1 MESLVSASLLG
12 CDLADLKG
20 EIKSIENAGA
30 DWLHCD
36 VMDGMFVN
44 NISFGTPVIKCIK
57 KAASVPL
64 DTHLMIDDPIRYVDD
79 YASIGSDNITFHL
92 EAAADPQAVIDR
104 IHSHGISAGISIKPA
119 TPVSE
124 VKPYLDKVELVLV
137 MTVDPGFGGQKFIPD
152 TLEKISEIRYLLDS
166 MGRENVYIQV
176 DGGVND
182 KTVKFCR
189 EAGANVM
196 VSGSYVFG
204 AEDRNA
210 AVMSLKI

>member
-204 AEDRNA
+204 AEDRDA
-210 AVMSLKI
+210 AVKSLKI

>member
-64 DTHLMIDDPIRYVDD
+64 DTHLMINDPIRYVDD

-124 VKPYLDKVELVLV
+124 VKPYLDKVELGLV

-204 AEDRNA
+204 AEDRDA
-210 AVMSLKI
+210 AVKSLKI

>member
-64 DTHLMIDDPIRYVDD
+64 DTHLMINDPIRYVDD

-204 AEDRNA
+204 AEDRDA
-210 AVMSLKI
+210 AVKSLKI